1 MSNLAAMLRLPA
13 NLKSTQW
20 QILAGPILILLILSM
35 MVLPL
40 PAFILDLLFTF
51 NIALSIMVLLVAMF
65 TQRTLEFAAFPTIL
79 LFTTLLRLALNVAS
93 TRIILMEGHTGA
105 AAAGKVVEAF
115 GHFLVGGNF
124 AIGIVVFVILVIINF
139 MVITKGA
146 GRIAEVG
153 ARFVLDG
160 MPGKQMAIDADLNA
174 GLIGEDEAKKRRSE
188 VTQEADF
195 YGSMD
200 GASKFVR
207 GDAIAGI
214 LIMVINVVGGLLVGV
229 LQHGM
234 SMGHAAESY
243 TLLTIGDGLVAQIP
257 ALVISTAAGVIVTRV
272 STDQDVGEQMV
283 NQLFSNP
290 SVMLLSA
297 AVLGLLGLV
306 PGMPNLVFLLFTAGL
321 LGLAWWIRGR
331 EQKAPAEAKPVKM
344 AENNTVVEATWN
356 DVQLEDSLGM
366 EVGYRL
372 IPMVDFQQ
380 DGELLGRIRSIRK
393 KFAQEMGFL
402 PPVVHIRD
410 NMDLQPARYRILM
423 KGVEIG
429 SGDAYPGRW
438 LAINPGTA
446 AGTLPGEATVDPAFG
461 LNAIWI
467 ESALKEQAQ
476 IQGYTVVEASTVVA
490 THLNHLISQ
499 HAAELFG
506 RQEAQ
511 QLLDR
516 VAQEMPKLTEDLVPG
531 VVTLTTLHKVLQ
543 NLLDEKVTIRD
554 MRTILETLAEHAP
567 IQSDPH
573 ELTAVVR
580 VALGRAIT
588 QKWFPGKD
596 EVHVIG
602 LDTPLERLLLQALQG
617 GGGLEPGLADRL
629 LAQTQEALSRQE
641 MLGAVVGVQPF
652 GGEGL
657 SGTGP
662 KAGGPLYLYRLL
674 ANRPESALAV
684 TLARQDAEYP
694 VDAQL
699 KAALTQPLNALR
711 EWAANRPELQALCT
725 QYGELA
731 QAGTQRLL
739 PGPTGERNTWT
750 LLPRER
756 VLCIADDEQDA
767 LTQLAA
773 VLAVGS
779 QVLWPDDALH
789 RQLVKALPSAV
800 SERIQLAKA
809 ENITAQPF
817 DAVIFHGD
825 SDQLRALC
833 EAVAARDGAIV
844 SVQGF
849 ARGESN
855 ILLERLYIE
864 RSLSVNTAAA
874 GGNASLMTIG

>member
-214 LIMVINVVGGLLVGV
+214 LIMVINIVGGLLVGV

-331 EQKAPAEAKPVKM
+331 EQKAPA
-344 AENNTVVEATWN
+344 
-356 DVQLEDSLGM
+356 
-366 EVGYRL
+366 
-372 IPMVDFQQ
+372 
-380 DGELLGRIRSIRK
+380 
-393 KFAQEMGFL
+393 
-402 PPVVHIRD
+402 
-410 NMDLQPARYRILM
+410 MDLQPARYRILM

-543 NLLDEKVTIRD
+543 NLLDEKVPIRD

-588 QKWFPGKD
+588 QQWFPGKD

-641 MLGAVVGVQPF
+641 MLGAPPV
-652 GGEGL
+652 
-657 SGTGP
+657 
-662 KAGGPLYLYRLL
+662 LL
-674 ANRPESALAV
+674 VNH
-684 TLARQDAEYP
+684 
-694 VDAQL
+694 
-699 KAALTQPLNALR
+699 ALR
-711 EWAANRPELQALCT
+711 P
-725 QYGELA
+725 
-731 QAGTQRLL
+731 LL
-739 PGPTGERNTWT
+739 SRF
-750 LLPRER
+750 LRRSLP
-756 VLCIADDEQDA
+756 
-767 LTQLAA
+767 
-773 VLAVGS
+773 
-779 QVLWPDDALH
+779 
-789 RQLVKALPSAV
+789 QLVVLSNLEL
-800 SERIQLAKA
+800 SDNRHIRM
-809 ENITAQPF
+809 TA
-817 DAVIFHGD
+817 
-825 SDQLRALC
+825 
-833 EAVAARDGAIV
+833 
-844 SVQGF
+844 
-849 ARGESN
+849 
-855 ILLERLYIE
+855 
-864 RSLSVNTAAA
+864 
-874 GGNASLMTIG
+874 TIGGK

>member
-1 MSNLAAMLRLPA
+1 MANLLAQLRLP
-13 NLKSTQW
+13 STMKAGQW
-20 QILAGPILILLILSM
+20 QILAGPVLILLILSM

-40 PAFILDLLFTF
+40 PAFVLDLLFTF

-93 TRIILMEGHTGA
+93 TRIILMEGHTGG

-124 AIGIVVFVILVIINF
+124 AIGIVVFIILVIINF

-174 GLIGEDEAKKRRSE
+174 GLIGEEEAKKRRSE

-207 GDAIAGI
+207 GDAVAG
-214 LIMVINVVGGLLVGV
+214 LMIMVINVIGGLLVGV
-229 LQHGM
+229 LQHDMAVGA
-234 SMGHAAESY
+234 AAETY

-272 STDQDVGEQMV
+272 ATDQDVGEQMV
-283 NQLFSNP
+283 TQLFNNP
-290 SVMLLSA
+290 RVMMLSA
-297 AVLGLLGLV
+297 AVLGLLGMV
-306 PGMPNLVFLLFTAGL
+306 PGMPNFVFLLFTTAL
-321 LGLAWWIRGR
+321 LALAWWMRGR
-331 EQKAPAEAKPVKM
+331 EMEAPAAPAAPAKPQ
-344 AENNTVVEATWN
+344 ENPQAVEATWN

-393 KFAQEMGFL
+393 KFAQDMGFL

-410 NMDLQPARYRILM
+410 NMDLPPARYRILM

-446 AGTLPGEATVDPAFG
+446 AGTLPGEATTDPAFG
-461 LNAIWI
+461 LAATWI

-476 IQGYTVVEASTVVA
+476 IQGFTVVEASTVVA
-490 THLNHLISQ
+490 THLNHLIGQ
-499 HAAELFG
+499 FAPELFG

-516 VAQEMPKLTEDLVPG
+516 VTQEMPKLTEDLVPG

-543 NLLDEKVTIRD
+543 NLLAEKVPIRD

-567 IQSDPH
+567 IQNDPH

-588 QKWFPGKD
+588 QQWFPGNG
-596 EVHVIG
+596 EVQVIG
-602 LDTPLERLLLQALQG
+602 LDAALERLLLQALQG

-629 LAQTQEALSRQE
+629 MEQAQEALKRQE
-641 MLGAVVGVQPF
+641 MLGAPPVLLVNHALRP
-652 GGEGL
+652 
-657 SGTGP
+657 
-662 KAGGPLYLYRLL
+662 LL
-674 ANRPESALAV
+674 ARF
-684 TLARQDAEYP
+684 
-694 VDAQL
+694 
-699 KAALTQPLNALR
+699 LR
-711 EWAANRPELQALCT
+711 
-725 QYGELA
+725 
-731 QAGTQRLL
+731 
-739 PGPTGERNTWT
+739 
-750 LLPRER
+750 
-756 VLCIADDEQDA
+756 
-767 LTQLAA
+767 
-773 VLAVGS
+773 
-779 QVLWPDDALH
+779 
-789 RQLVKALPSAV
+789 
-800 SERIQLAKA
+800 
-809 ENITAQPF
+809 
-817 DAVIFHGD
+817 
-825 SDQLRALC
+825 
-833 EAVAARDGAIV
+833 
-844 SVQGF
+844 
-849 ARGESN
+849 
-855 ILLERLYIE
+855 
-864 RSLSVNTAAA
+864 RSLPQLMVLSSLELSENRNIRMTA
-874 GGNASLMTIG
+874 TIGAK

>member
-1 MSNLAAMLRLPA
+1 MSNLITMLRLPRGM
-13 NLKSTQW
+13 KSGQW

-40 PAFILDLLFTF
+40 PAFVLDLLFTF

-93 TRIILMEGHTGA
+93 TRIILLDGHTGA

-124 AIGIVVFVILVIINF
+124 AIGIVVFIILVLINF

-174 GLIGEDEAKKRRSE
+174 GIIGEEEAKKRRAE

-207 GDAIAGI
+207 GDAVAGLI
-214 LIMVINVVGGLLVGV
+214 IMVINIIGGLLVGV
-229 LQHGM
+229 IQHDMPIGA
-234 SMGHAAESY
+234 AAESY

-272 STDQDVGEQMV
+272 ATDQDVGEQMV
-283 NQLFSNP
+283 TQLFSHP
-290 SVMLLSA
+290 RVMLLSA
-297 AVLGLLGLV
+297 GVLGLLGLV
-306 PGMPNLVFLLFTAGL
+306 PGMPNFVFLLFTAAL
-321 LGLAWWIRGR
+321 LGLAWWLRGR
-331 EQKAPAEAKPVKM
+331 EGQVIAAPQPVKM
-344 AENNTVVEATWN
+344 PDNTQVVEASWN
-356 DVQLEDSLGM
+356 DVQLEDPLGM

-372 IPMVDFQQ
+372 IPMVDTQQ

-410 NMDLQPARYRILM
+410 NMDLTPARYRILM

-429 SGDAYPGRW
+429 SGEAYPGRW

-446 AGTLPGEATVDPAFG
+446 AGTLPGEATIDPAFG
-461 LNAIWI
+461 LAAIWI

-476 IQGYTVVEASTVVA
+476 IQGFTVVEASTVVA
-490 THLNHLISQ
+490 THLNHLIGQ

-516 VAQEMPKLTEDLVPG
+516 VAQEMPKLAEDLVPA
-531 VVTLTTLHKVLQ
+531 VITLTILHKVLQ
-543 NLLDEKVTIRD
+543 NLLEENIPIRD
-554 MRTILETLAEHAP
+554 MRTIMETLAEHAP
-567 IQSDPH
+567 IQNDPH

-588 QKWFPGKD
+588 QQWFPGNA
-596 EVHVIG
+596 EVQVIG
-602 LDTPLERLLLQALQG
+602 LDPALERILLQALQG

-629 LAQTQEALSRQE
+629 LAQTQEALQRQE
-641 MLGAVVGVQPF
+641 MMGAPPV
-652 GGEGL
+652 
-657 SGTGP
+657 
-662 KAGGPLYLYRLL
+662 LL
-674 ANRPESALAV
+674 VNH
-684 TLARQDAEYP
+684 
-694 VDAQL
+694 
-699 KAALTQPLNALR
+699 ALR
-711 EWAANRPELQALCT
+711 P
-725 QYGELA
+725 
-731 QAGTQRLL
+731 LL
-739 PGPTGERNTWT
+739 SRF
-750 LLPRER
+750 LRRSLP
-756 VLCIADDEQDA
+756 
-767 LTQLAA
+767 
-773 VLAVGS
+773 
-779 QVLWPDDALH
+779 
-789 RQLVKALPSAV
+789 QLVVLS
-800 SERIQLAKA
+800 SLELSDNR
-809 ENITAQPF
+809 NIRMTA
-817 DAVIFHGD
+817 
-825 SDQLRALC
+825 
-833 EAVAARDGAIV
+833 
-844 SVQGF
+844 
-849 ARGESN
+849 
-855 ILLERLYIE
+855 
-864 RSLSVNTAAA
+864 
-874 GGNASLMTIG
+874 TIGGK

>member
-1 MSNLAAMLRLPA
+1 MANLLATLRLPA
-13 NLKSTQW
+13 SMKSGQW
-20 QILAGPILILLILSM
+20 QILAGPILILMILSM

-40 PAFILDLLFTF
+40 PAFVLDLLFTF

-65 TQRTLEFAAFPTIL
+65 TQKTLEFAAFPTIL

-93 TRIILMEGHTGA
+93 TRIILMDGHTGG

-124 AIGIVVFVILVIINF
+124 AIGIVVFIILVIINF

-207 GDAIAGI
+207 GDAVAG
-214 LIMVINVVGGLLVGV
+214 LMIMVINVVGGLLVGM
-229 LQHGM
+229 LQHDMPFGA
-234 SMGHAAESY
+234 AAETY

-272 STDQDVGEQMV
+272 ATDQDVGEQMV
-283 NQLFSNP
+283 TQLFNNP
-290 SVMLLSA
+290 RVMLLSA
-297 AVLGLLGLV
+297 GVLGLLGMV
-306 PGMPNLVFLLFTAGL
+306 PGMPNFVFLLFTAAL
-321 LGLAWWIRGR
+321 LGLAWWMRGR
-331 EQKAPAEAKPVKM
+331 QMEQPAAPSAPVKPQ
-344 AENNTVVEATWN
+344 ENPQAVEATWN

-393 KFAQEMGFL
+393 KFAQDMGFL

-410 NMDLQPARYRILM
+410 NMDLPPARYRILM

-446 AGTLPGEATVDPAFG
+446 AGTLPGEATIDPAFG
-461 LNAIWI
+461 LAATWI

-476 IQGYTVVEASTVVA
+476 IQGFTVVEASTVVA
-490 THLNHLISQ
+490 THLNHLIGQ
-499 HAAELFG
+499 FAPELFG

-516 VAQEMPKLTEDLVPG
+516 VTQETPKLTEDLVPG

-543 NLLDEKVTIRD
+543 NLLAEKVPIRD

-567 IQSDPH
+567 IQNDPH

-588 QKWFPGKD
+588 QQWFPGNG
-596 EVHVIG
+596 EVQVIG
-602 LDTPLERLLLQALQG
+602 LDAALERLLLQALQG

-629 LAQTQEALSRQE
+629 LEQAQEALKRQE
-641 MLGAVVGVQPF
+641 MLGAPPVLLVNHALRP
-652 GGEGL
+652 
-657 SGTGP
+657 
-662 KAGGPLYLYRLL
+662 LL
-674 ANRPESALAV
+674 ARF
-684 TLARQDAEYP
+684 
-694 VDAQL
+694 
-699 KAALTQPLNALR
+699 LR
-711 EWAANRPELQALCT
+711 
-725 QYGELA
+725 
-731 QAGTQRLL
+731 
-739 PGPTGERNTWT
+739 
-750 LLPRER
+750 
-756 VLCIADDEQDA
+756 
-767 LTQLAA
+767 
-773 VLAVGS
+773 
-779 QVLWPDDALH
+779 
-789 RQLVKALPSAV
+789 
-800 SERIQLAKA
+800 
-809 ENITAQPF
+809 
-817 DAVIFHGD
+817 
-825 SDQLRALC
+825 
-833 EAVAARDGAIV
+833 
-844 SVQGF
+844 
-849 ARGESN
+849 
-855 ILLERLYIE
+855 
-864 RSLSVNTAAA
+864 RSLPQLMVLSSLELSENRNIRMTA
-874 GGNASLMTIG
+874 TIGAK

>member
-1 MSNLAAMLRLPA
+1 MANLVAMLRLPG

-20 QILAGPILILLILSM
+20 QVLAGPVLILLILSM

-40 PAFILDLLFTF
+40 PAFVLDLLFTF

-93 TRIILMEGHTGA
+93 TRIILMEGHTGG

-124 AIGIVVFVILVIINF
+124 AIGIVVFIILVIINF

-174 GLIGEDEAKKRRSE
+174 GIIGEDEAKKRRAE

-214 LIMVINVVGGLLVGV
+214 LIMVINVIGGLLVGV
-229 LQHGM
+229 LQHGLDL
-234 SMGHAAESY
+234 GKAAESY

-272 STDQDVGEQMV
+272 STEQDVGEQMV
-283 NQLFSNP
+283 GQLFSNP
-290 SVMLLSA
+290 RVMLLSA
-297 AVLGLLGLV
+297 GVLGLLGLV
-306 PGMPNLVFLLFTAGL
+306 PGMPNLVFLLFTAAL

-331 EQKAPAEAKPVKM
+331 EMKAPEQPQPVN
-344 AENNTVVEATWN
+344 APESSSQAVEATWS
-356 DVQLEDSLGM
+356 DVQLEDTLGM

-372 IPMVDFQQ
+372 IPMVDFLQ

-410 NMDLQPARYRILM
+410 NMDLSPALYRILL

-429 SGDAYPGRW
+429 SGEAYPGRW

-446 AGTLPGEATVDPAFG
+446 AGSLPGEVTTDPAFG
-461 LNAIWI
+461 LEAIWI

-476 IQGYTVVEASTVVA
+476 IQGFTVVEASTVVA
-490 THLNHLISQ
+490 THLNHLISL
-499 HAAELFG
+499 HASELFG

-516 VAQEMPKLTEDLVPG
+516 VTQEMPKLTEDLVPG

-543 NLLDEKVTIRD
+543 NLLDEKVPIRD

-567 IQSDPH
+567 IQTDPG
-573 ELTAVVR
+573 ELTSVVR

-588 QKWFPGKD
+588 QRWFPVND
-596 EVHVIG
+596 EVQVIG

-629 LAQTQEALSRQE
+629 LAQTQEALARQE
-641 MLGAVVGVQPF
+641 MLGAPPV
-652 GGEGL
+652 
-657 SGTGP
+657 
-662 KAGGPLYLYRLL
+662 LL
-674 ANRPESALAV
+674 VNH
-684 TLARQDAEYP
+684 
-694 VDAQL
+694 
-699 KAALTQPLNALR
+699 ALR
-711 EWAANRPELQALCT
+711 P
-725 QYGELA
+725 
-731 QAGTQRLL
+731 LL
-739 PGPTGERNTWT
+739 SRF
-750 LLPRER
+750 LRRSLP
-756 VLCIADDEQDA
+756 
-767 LTQLAA
+767 
-773 VLAVGS
+773 
-779 QVLWPDDALH
+779 
-789 RQLVKALPSAV
+789 QLVVLSNMEL
-800 SERIQLAKA
+800 SDNR
-809 ENITAQPF
+809 NIRMTA
-817 DAVIFHGD
+817 
-825 SDQLRALC
+825 
-833 EAVAARDGAIV
+833 
-844 SVQGF
+844 
-849 ARGESN
+849 
-855 ILLERLYIE
+855 
-864 RSLSVNTAAA
+864 
-874 GGNASLMTIG
+874 TIGGK